1 MSIKPITGARPELI
15 WVSPTSLMVDAT
27 YQRNLSKRSVN
38 LIHKM
43 IDGFAWNRMKPPIVV
58 RVGGDLHIVDGQHTA
73 IVAATL
79 KIPEIPIF
87 VVEAATV
94 DERARAFVGHNTD
107 RVTVSP
113 FDIFRALV
121 ASGDP
126 DAMDVDNVC
135 KRAKVRIRQMNG
147 NTVAAE
153 GDTMALGI
161 IRRMVLKQGV
171 IKSRQVLE
179 TLVAAKR
186 IPISAAEIQ
195 AVENVVC
202 VLHPG
207 IDLSRLARII
217 RIDGDSG
224 LLSAH
229 THSKVATIPV
239 WRALVERWKT
249 KGLQNAA

>member
-1 MSIKPITGARPELI
+1 
-15 WVSPTSLMVDAT
+15 
-27 YQRNLSKRSVN
+27 
-38 LIHKM
+38 
-43 IDGFAWNRMKPPIVV
+43 
-58 RVGGDLHIVDGQHTA
+58 
-73 IVAATL
+73 
-79 KIPEIPIF
+79 
-87 VVEAATV
+87 
-94 DERARAFVGHNTD
+94 
-107 RVTVSP
+107 
-113 FDIFRALV
+113 
-121 ASGDP
+121 
-126 DAMDVDNVC
+126 
-135 KRAKVRIRQMNG
+135 
-147 NTVAAE
+147 
-153 GDTMALGI
+153 MALGI